1 MKIILTD
8 NFGRDYPNEKVIKE
22 GLKKKA
28 AEIEADRLNSLEG
41 PNSPDYYKVVEDDYV
56 LSEGFKP

>member
-22 GLKKKA
+22 GLK
-28 AEIEADRLNSLEG
+28 R
-41 PNSPDYYKVVEDDYV
+41 
-56 LSEGFKP
+56 KPRKLRQID